1 MAYAFTNSKGV
12 TYYLHTKKSTTSTGK
27 ERTLFFFSKEVKEG
41 TLDSVPEGYKVVEMK
56 TGLPVLKKTGGSE
69 AAPVMEA
76 ARDETPEPAPEA
88 AGE

>member
-27 ERTLFFFSKEVKEG
+27 ERTLFFFSKEVRDG

-56 TGLPVLKKTGGSE
+56 TGLPVLKKLGGEAEPETE
-69 AAPVMEA
+69 AAPQA
-76 ARDETPEPAPEA
+76 ASE
-88 AGE
+88 

>member
-27 ERTLFFFSKEVKEG
+27 ERTLFYFAKEVKEG

-56 TGLPVLKKTGGSE
+56 TGLPVLKKTGGETETE
-69 AAPVMEA
+69 AET
-76 ARDETPEPAPEA
+76 TPEVAPEA